1 MVAFSDA
8 ERDAVYKAIFTR
20 RDIRRF
26 RDDPIPDGVLERLL
40 EAAHH
45 APSVGFSQPWDL
57 VVVRETETKA
67 EIAEIADRAI
77 AAAREGYKEPRRSEF
92 AELKLEGIR
101 ESPVN
106 VCVTC
111 DPTRGAPHVLGRSSM
126 RRTDVYSTCLAV
138 QNLWLAARAEG
149 IGVGWVSV
157 LYPHEVREAL
167 DIPAHV
173 KPIAYLCLGYPEDGF
188 PDEPVL
194 QQEGWRERLD
204 VETLVHEGGWNP
216 DRATNAA
223 REHGTDSDR
232 GHEPRSRSE
241 PQPR

>member
-1 MVAFSDA
+1 MVSFTPA
-8 ERDAVYKAIFTR
+8 ERDAVYKAIHTR

-26 RDDPIPDGVLERLL
+26 RDEPVPDEVLERLI

-57 VVVRETETKA
+57 VVVKDEGTKNDIA
-67 EIAEIADRAI
+67 AIAERAI
-77 AAAREGYKEPRRSEF
+77 AAAREGYEEPRRSAF
-92 AELKLEGIR
+92 ADLKLEGIR

-126 RRTDVYSTCLAV
+126 KRTDVYSTCLAV

-149 IGVGWVSV
+149 VGVGWVSV
-157 LYPHEVREAL
+157 LYPSEVQEIL
-167 DIPAHV
+167 GIPPHV

-188 PDEPVL
+188 PEEPVL
-194 QQEGWRERLD
+194 QQEGWRDRLE
-204 VETLVHEGGWNP
+204 VEQLVHEEQWNT
-216 DRATNAA
+216 DRTNANHQ
-223 REHGTDSDR
+223 ESTT
-232 GHEPRSRSE
+232 RS
-241 PQPR
+241 

>member
-1 MVAFSDA
+1 MVAFTPA
-8 ERDAVYKAIFTR
+8 EREAVYKAIYAR

-26 RDDPIPDGVLERLL
+26 RDEPIPDEVLERLI

-57 VVVRETETKA
+57 VVVKDEGTKNDIA
-67 EIAEIADRAI
+67 AIAERAI
-77 AAAREGYKEPRRSEF
+77 AAAREGYEEPRRSEF
-92 AELKLEGIR
+92 ADLKLEGIR

-126 RRTDVYSTCLAV
+126 KRTDVYSTCLAV

-149 IGVGWVSV
+149 VGVGWVSV
-157 LYPHEVREAL
+157 LYPSEVQEIL
-167 DIPAHV
+167 DIPLHV

-188 PDEPVL
+188 PEEPVL
-194 QQEGWRERLD
+194 QQEGWRDRLE
-204 VETLVHEGGWNP
+204 VEQLVHEEQW
-216 DRATNAA
+216 DAA
-223 REHGTDSDR
+223 HREPTT
-232 GHEPRSRSE
+232 RS
-241 PQPR
+241 

>member
-1 MVAFSDA
+1 MVSFTES
-8 ERDAVYKAIFTR
+8 ERDAVYKTIYAR

-26 RDDPIPDGVLERLL
+26 RGDPIPEDVLERLL
-40 EAAHH
+40 QAAHH

-57 VVVRETETKA
+57 LVVRDDETKT

-77 AAAREGYKEPRRSEF
+77 AAAREGYVEPTKSEF
-92 AELKLEGIR
+92 ADLKLEGIR

-106 VCVTC
+106 ICVTC

-126 RRTDVYSTCLAV
+126 QRMDVYSTCLAV

-149 IGVGWVSV
+149 VGVGWVSV
-157 LYPHEVREAL
+157 LYPYEVQDVL
-167 DIPAHV
+167 GIPPHV

-194 QQEGWRERLD
+194 QQEGWRERLA
-204 VETLVHEGGWNP
+204 VEELVHEERWEG
-216 DRATNAA
+216 DRNRDDDA
-223 REHGTDSDR
+223 
-232 GHEPRSRSE
+232 
-241 PQPR
+241 

>member
-1 MVAFSDA
+1 MVSFTEG
-8 ERDAVYKAIFTR
+8 ERAGVYKAIYAR

-26 RDDPIPDGVLERLL
+26 SDEPVPEDALERIL

-57 VVVRETETKA
+57 VVVTDDETKI

-77 AAAREGYKEPRRSEF
+77 AAAREGYEEPRRSEF
-92 AELKLEGIR
+92 AALKLEGIR

-106 VCVTC
+106 ICVTC

-126 RRTDVYSTCLAV
+126 KRTDVYSTCLAI

-157 LYPHEVREAL
+157 LYPYELQQVL
-167 DIPAHV
+167 DIPPHV
-173 KPIAYLCLGYPEDGF
+173 KPIAYLCVGYPEDGF
-188 PDEPVL
+188 PEEPVL
-194 QQEGWRERLD
+194 QQEGWRERID
-204 VETLVHEGGWNP
+204 VDDLLHE
-216 DRATNAA
+216 
-223 REHGTDSDR
+223 EHWEGA
-232 GHEPRSRSE
+232 EE
-241 PQPR
+241 